1 MVKIKL
7 TNISSNFGSI
17 PKEVE
22 IEVNE
27 ISFMEIIIALKAR
40 YFDTL
45 ISYDLNGKTYNYHN
59 EMIKLMAR

>member
-1 MVKIKL
+1 MIKIKL
-7 TNISSNFGSI
+7 TNVASRFGSI

-40 YFDTL
+40 YFNTL
-45 ISYDLNGKTYNYHN
+45 IT
-59 EMIKLMAR
+59 